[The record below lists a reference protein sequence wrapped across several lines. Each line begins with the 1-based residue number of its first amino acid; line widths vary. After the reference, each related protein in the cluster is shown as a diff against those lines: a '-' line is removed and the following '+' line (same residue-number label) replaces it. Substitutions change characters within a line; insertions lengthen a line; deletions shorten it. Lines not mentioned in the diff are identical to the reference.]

1 MKRNIKIILA
11 LIIIFAIILTAQENI
26 PNIFALIRANNTQE
40 VKKLISQE
48 GFDINIQDANGNTPL
63 MHAILKRNQQ
73 MVQLIIEAKANVNIK
88 NKDGLTALIFALTNR
103 NDRIFNMIIESGAD
117 IEIKDN
123 DGNTDRKSV
132 V

>member
-88 NKDGLTALIFALTNR
+88 NKDGLTALNYALN
-103 NDRIFNMIIESGAD
+103 SGNNEVA
-117 IEIKDN
+117 KML
-123 DGNTDRKSV
+123 G
-132 V
+132 